1 MITDGLLL
9 FADALTGTTSAASTD
24 YVDQLAGK
32 GNMNMPGARILIS
45 VDTAFIAVSGA
56 PTNTFQLQTADNSDF
71 ISGAPVTLA
80 QTAALVAA
88 DLVAGAT
95 YSIRVPNIG
104 LKRYVRIYK
113 SAGTA
118 SAGNVF
124 WSAGA
129 YTAIGILDS
138 DVLNKLA

>member
-1 MITDGLLL
+1 MITDALLL
-9 FADALTGTTSAASTD
+9 FSDALTGTTSAASTD

-32 GNMNMPGARILIS
+32 GNMNVPGAKVAITI
-45 VDTAFIAVSGA
+45 DTTFTALSGA

-71 ISGAPVTLA
+71 ISGAPITLA

-88 DLVAGAT
+88 DLVAGARFT
-95 YSIRVPNIG
+95 IDVPNDRM
-104 LKRYVRIYK
+104 KRYIRIYK

-129 YTAIGILDS
+129 YTAIGVLDS